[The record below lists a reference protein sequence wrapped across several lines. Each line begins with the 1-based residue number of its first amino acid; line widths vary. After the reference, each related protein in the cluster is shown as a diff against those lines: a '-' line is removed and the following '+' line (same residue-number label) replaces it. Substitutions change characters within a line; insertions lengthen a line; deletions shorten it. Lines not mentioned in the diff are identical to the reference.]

1 MGAARAARPLRIGI
15 ITDGLMERVS
25 GREVRIANGGVG
37 VYIYQ
42 LIKHLFEADP
52 VNEYFLIRFGAGRL
66 DIYRNPRANNVF
78 LPASKVSR
86 TLGLADIPYT
96 SLARRLELDLL
107 HYPNQFGGAFL
118 PRRIKRVATLHDLT
132 PLLFPHLHPWRRVL
146 GFRLL
151 ARASLRRCD
160 RIIVYSDNTRR
171 DLVSRAMAP
180 QTAIVNIALGVN
192 PGLRPGIATDGFVR
206 RYQLPSQFI
215 LTVGVLEPRKN
226 HIILFEA
233 LRHLRERGERIGLVV
248 IGREG
253 WRWTN
258 PLARPEF
265 QSLAPSVRIIADV
278 PDADLAEFYNRAA
291 VFAYPSLYEGFGL
304 PILEAMAC
312 GTPVVCSSA
321 SALPE
326 AGGDAASYADP
337 HDAMA
342 FAAHISRALNDSAL
356 RQRMV
361 EAGLRRAHQ
370 FSWRRTAEETIAVYQ
385 NVCGAPSA
393 AASVA
398 NLESS

>member
-1 MGAARAARPLRIGI
+1 MAAAGAARRLRIGI
-15 ITDGLMERVS
+15 ITDGLMERTS
-25 GREVRIANGGVG
+25 GGEVRIANGGVG

-52 VNEYFLIRFGAGRL
+52 VNEYFLIRFGAGAL
-66 DIYRNPRANNVF
+66 DVYRDPRAHNVF

-86 TLGLADIPYT
+86 TLGLADIPYAG
-96 SLARRLELDLL
+96 LVRKLRLDLL

-160 RIIVYSDNTRR
+160 RIIVYSANTRR
-171 DLVSRAMAP
+171 DLLNGRMAMDDAV
-180 QTAIVNIALGVN
+180 VNIPVGVN
-192 PGLRPGIATDGFVR
+192 PGLRPGVATEDFLR
-206 RYQLPSQFI
+206 RYQLPRPFI

-233 LRHLRERGERIGLVV
+233 LRHLRERGEDVSLVV

-253 WRWTN
+253 WHWSN
-258 PLARPEF
+258 PLARPQF
-265 QSLAPSVRIIADV
+265 QALAPWVQVIADL

-291 VFAYPSLYEGFGL
+291 VLAYPSLYEGFGL
-304 PILEAMAC
+304 PVLEAMAC

-326 AGGDAASYADP
+326 AGGDAALYADP
-337 HDAMA
+337 HDPIA
-342 FAAHISRALNDSAL
+342 FADQLSRVLTDSAL
-356 RQRMV
+356 RHRMV
-361 EAGLRRAHQ
+361 EAGLRRARQ
-370 FSWRRTAEETIAVYQ
+370 FSWRRSAEQTIALYQ
-385 NVCGAPSA
+385 SVCGVSPA
-393 AASVA
+393 AAPVA
-398 NLESS
+398 SGESS